1 MENPWKFIKLSDYES
16 HMALGTVM
24 QLQVLNRI
32 MKKQLDTYPVQSA
45 MVLGVAGGNGL
56 EHLKIENYTKVYGI
70 DINAD
75 YLQEVE
81 KRYQNLFPVLECI
94 CLDVALEGAKLPTA
108 ELLIANLFIEYIGYA
123 CFQKTVTHIKPTYI
137 SCTIQ
142 MNADGTFVSDSPY
155 LQVFDDLDSIHQTIE
170 TEVLIKSMQEIGYQ
184 QIALMEYVLP
194 NGKKLVKV
202 DFVNRFFIRSVEKT
216 NT

>member
-1 MENPWKFIKLSDYES
+1 MENPWKYIKLSDYEN

-32 MKKQLDTYPVQSA
+32 MKKQLEAYPVRSA

-56 EHLKIENYTKVYGI
+56 EHINVANYTKVYGV
-70 DINAD
+70 DVNAD
-75 YLQEVE
+75 YLQEVK
-81 KRYQNLFPVLECI
+81 KRYQNLHPILECI
-94 CLDVALEGAKLPTA
+94 CLDIVTEGTKLPTA
-108 ELLIANLFIEYIGYA
+108 ELLIANLLIEYIGYA
-123 CFQKTVTHIKPTYI
+123 CFRETVTHINPNYI

-142 MNADGTFVSDSPY
+142 MNADSTFVSDSPY
-155 LQVFDDLDSIHQTIE
+155 LQVFDGLDRIHQTIE
-170 TEVLIKSMQEIGYQ
+170 TEALIKNMQEIGYQ

-202 DFVNRFFIRSVEKT
+202 DFVKYFLMQGK
-216 NT
+216 